1 MDSVRF
7 IASSLSSFADNL
19 AEELHN
25 SECNYF
31 KSFHEYVKTKNE
43 LLIFKC

>member
-7 IASSLSSFADNL
+7 IASLLSSFADNL

-25 SECNYF
+25 SECSYC
-31 KSFHEYVKTKNE
+31 KSFHEYVK
-43 LLIFKC
+43 ISI